1 MADDSTGIHRVRVFP
16 YIQYSIT
23 SISKAYLPSLPSD
36 STSPNQAL
44 STLYI
49 VYNSQT
55 KQVIKSNRLSF
66 FQGTNIISLRSVSL
80 QIFSDSLYTASK
92 PIQWQ
97 SCVHKPNC
105 ISLFTTGKKNVISRR
120 KVGPYGKKLWPR
132 AWKCCPRCAASAS
145 HPANNIY
152 LLFLSQAS
160 ERARFLNPRIW
171 LANHALVTGPAFYKT
186 THGPDFFSR
195 STLYACT

>member
-23 SISKAYLPSLPSD
+23 SISKAYLTSLPSD

-55 KQVIKSNRLSF
+55 KQDIKSNRLSF
-66 FQGTNIISLRSVSL
+66 FQGTNIISLRSEWL

-105 ISLFTTGKKNVISRR
+105 ISLFTTWEKNVISRR
-120 KVGPYGKKLWPR
+120 KVGPYVKKLWPR
-132 AWKCCPRCAASAS
+132 AWKCCPRHAASRDIFKTS
-145 HPANNIY
+145 ITMGVYVKP
-152 LLFLSQAS
+152 
-160 ERARFLNPRIW
+160 
-171 LANHALVTGPAFYKT
+171 TGQRSVGIPEENEMTF
-186 THGPDFFSR
+186 PD
-195 STLYACT
+195 